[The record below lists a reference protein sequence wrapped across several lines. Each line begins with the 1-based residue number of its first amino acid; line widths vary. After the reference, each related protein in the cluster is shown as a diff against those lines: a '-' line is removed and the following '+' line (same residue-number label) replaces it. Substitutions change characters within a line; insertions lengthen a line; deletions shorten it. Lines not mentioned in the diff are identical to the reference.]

1 MKNNHLIHLGWTA
14 LLGSLMAVS
23 CQTALETDLAEKNV
37 SYDCTIEVNLDET
50 RTANNG
56 SGTVW
61 VADDALAVMHTSD
74 GSTFYTS
81 RFYFSGS
88 SNAFKGRVD
97 NVSDVSND
105 WYMFYPYAES
115 MTSPKSVQITVPGS
129 QTQTGNNSTAHL
141 AGPDFPLFG
150 KQLQQPASQQMSV
163 TMANLLGV
171 IKYRVNNNS
180 DAPIVIKR
188 IQLATPVPVS
198 GTFSA
203 DLTANNIQWT
213 AAGTTASNLTLNVE
227 NGAEIAVEEE
237 CTFYVGTI
245 PFTAVAGTQM
255 KIKIT
260 AVHPSNPSR
269 EIDYYE
275 VLNLTRDNTVSP
287 NSQKAFPV
295 FNYDDNHQTDPGSG
309 TPTIKTDQNLTFS
322 TAELTWTLGGQYAL
336 NGQYAMPQQVA
347 GAHTTVTYSSSNTS
361 VVEIV
366 NNSQVKINGVGYAY
380 ITANAVE
387 DDYYNPGTASYKLTI
402 AEASVTPTSRTYTYV
417 APSDLVAGTYVIA
430 GSETSELSAA
440 LFPTV
445 SVGSWNSSQTGNVT
459 NGEYVPHKVIG
470 TNNTAESF
478 TTEDADIIHG
488 EVDLVRANTS
498 GTATWK
504 IKVNANGQ
512 YLGTPSQEYR
522 IPYVNEASAAAF
534 SISGGNSGY
543 GGWGG
548 GSSSNGVTVQT
559 GNYYFYHT
567 GSGDGFTYRTTST
580 SNIRFYKLNASK
592 QSQTI
597 AFANNNAT
605 QTWTLGTTYALNGTY
620 TVPQVSGAVTEVT
633 YSSSNANV
641 ATING
646 TTLTIKGTGSTI
658 ITATAAE
665 TSTYYGATA
674 QMTLVIENG
683 GTTPPTPTETVYKK
697 VTSEEPNWAGTYLF
711 VDEASSKAF
720 AAFSDNASSYAV
732 NVTISN
738 GQIAATSDI
747 AKYAL
752 TVTDAGVQHANVSGQ
767 EAYDVRNS
775 DGKYIYYSSNAL
787 QIADTNTKASSG
799 SGWGSG
805 STTTAYYHAFK
816 YDNGVQVLSSGQSS
830 GYNKYY
836 LGYSSD
842 AFSYSNS
849 SAEGRRVQLY
859 KLTEG
864 TTPTP
869 GKEDQVLTF
878 AEPTVTRTVD
888 AVGATLAVQTV
899 QGNKTT
905 PVTYSSSNENIATV
919 NGTTITV
926 RGFGS
931 TQIIASAP
939 SSTTYNSGTAS
950 YTLIIQQSSSS
961 TSTTRTYTYQTSPSA
976 GTYLLGG
983 YESSNGGQYSIALFP
998 TVLTGNWSSSQGNVT
1013 NGQYVGQRDI
1023 TSETTLTYTDD
1034 TEIFNAEVELIASGS
1049 NWKIKIKKT
1058 GEYLTTPTQDNRVVY
1073 TSSESS
1079 AAAFSISGGSGSSW
1093 GGSTSGDGLGISSGS
1108 YYLYHSGSA
1117 HGFSL
1122 RAYQVTNMRLYKLT
1136 SEGGTSGKQNQ
1147 NPYFASSA
1155 VTETRATAS
1164 GTLAVQAVQ
1173 GAYGNVT
1180 YSSSNE
1186 SVATVN
1192 GTTLTIRGFG
1202 QTTITANAA
1211 GNDSYNPGSAAYTL
1225 TVVQSGSSTGNVYV
1239 KATSL
1244 TVGGTYLVVDVSD
1257 TRLFTGAT
1265 NGSYVSVSPASGVI
1279 TDNNGTMSAYEFTVT
1294 QSGSKYCLM
1303 FGGQYLIDD
1312 YSTNGNSTTG
1322 IVYESTKPSDTYLY
1336 DYTVNN
1342 GVFEFST
1349 AQRNS
1354 SNTGE
1359 VLYYKPQSMGGT
1371 GADTFKLGGSGA
1383 GIGVHLYLKDGGA
1396 SGKQTQNLSFANA
1409 TVTEVRESA
1418 SGTMGV
1424 QQVSGARTSVTYSSS
1439 NTNVADVNGT
1449 TIYIYGFGSTTITA
1463 TAVANDQYYAASASY
1478 TLTIRRASQAGA
1490 YNLENDVI
1498 EEFFNEVFD
1507 GNPDPDNKYTVN
1519 NRGMSLIGNW
1529 SGASNNSWWGNS
1541 GGSGYA
1547 YKEYQPGENNRYDW
1561 PKPVDLTWTTSA
1573 SNAQVAIYN
1582 DQAHT
1587 DQEITAYI
1595 GSTTNTSAVVYNL
1608 IPGRTYY
1615 YVVRSGNNQVASG
1628 SFTTEGR
1635 RRMMNIYNSSWGQN
1649 YANNCR
1655 DFGGQVTTSGKTIKF
1670 GKIFRG
1676 SNLDNTSSNQ
1686 RNYLLNNL
1694 KIGLDVDLR
1703 SNDRNNVLFDDSKD
1717 IPTYENNQNAANL
1730 ARYEGHT
1737 NESYSNT
1744 TDLNNTT
1751 KMKATLT
1758 RVMNAVTNGVNVY
1771 IHCAVGADRTGYTC
1785 MMLEAILGVPL
1796 ERLDVDY
1803 ELTSFSCVG
1812 ARKRSGDS
1820 VNFYHS
1826 GVSTVNGQTG
1836 STYQDKAVNYAVN
1849 SLGISR
1855 DLITAFQNAMLE

>member
-81 RFYFSGS
+81 RFYYSGA

-180 DAPIVIKR
+180 DEPIVVKR

-198 GTFSA
+198 GSFSA

-213 AAGTTASNLTLNVE
+213 AAGTTASNLTLNIEEGVE
-227 NGAEIAVEEE
+227 IPLEEE
-237 CTFYVGTI
+237 GVFYVGTI
-245 PFTAVAGTQM
+245 PFTAAAGTQM

-260 AVHPSNPSR
+260 AVHPSNPTR

-275 VLNLTRDNTVSP
+275 VLNLTRDNTVTP
-287 NSQKAFPV
+287 NTQKAFPV

-309 TPTIKTDQNLTFS
+309 TPTIKTDQDLTFTTS
-322 TAELTWTLGGQYAL
+322 EITWTLGSQYAL
-336 NGQYAMPQQVA
+336 NGQYDMPQQVA
-347 GAHTTVTYSSSNTS
+347 GAHTAVTYTSSNTG

-366 NNSQVKINGVGYAY
+366 NNSQVKIKGVGYAY
-380 ITANAVE
+380 ITASAEEN
-387 DDYYNPGTASYKLTI
+387 DYYNPGSASYKLTI
-402 AEASVTPTSRTYTYV
+402 AEAAVVPTSRTYTYV

-430 GSETSELSAA
+430 GSESSELSAA

-534 SISGGNSGY
+534 SISGGGNGGGF
-543 GGWGG
+543 GGWG

-580 SNIRFYKLNASK
+580 SNIRFYKLDASK

-597 AFANNNAT
+597 AFASNNAT

-646 TTLTIKGTGSTI
+646 TTLTIKGVGTTF

-665 TSTYYGATA
+665 TNSYYGATA

-683 GTTPPTPTETVYKK
+683 GTTPPTPTEAVYKK

-720 AAFSDNASSYAV
+720 AAFSANASSYAV

-787 QIADTNTKASSG
+787 QIADTNTKTSSG
-799 SGWGSG
+799 SGWGSS

-869 GKEDQVLTF
+869 GKENQVLTF
-878 AEPTVTRTVD
+878 AEASVTRTVD

-899 QGNKTT
+899 QGNKTS
-905 PVTYSSSNENIATV
+905 PVTYSSANENIATV
-919 NGTTITV
+919 DGTTITV
-926 RGFGS
+926 RGFGT
-931 TQIIASAP
+931 TQIIATAP
-939 SSTTYNSGTAS
+939 SSTTYNSGSAS
-950 YTLIIQQSSSS
+950 YTLIINQS
-961 TSTTRTYTYQTSPSA
+961 TPATTGAVYTKTTDLTVG
-976 GTYLLGG
+976 GTYLVVDVEDKLLFTAATNGSSVNVTPQNGVINDTNNSYAG
-983 YESSNGGQYSIALFP
+983 YEFTVTKSGDKYCLKHNNQYLINDYSMNSSTGLVYEDAEPEARYLYDYAVNNGASFFSTDQRGSGN
-998 TVLTGNWSSSQGNVT
+998 TGEVL
-1013 NGQYVGQRDI
+1013 YYK
-1023 TSETTLTYTDD
+1023 TSERV
-1034 TEIFNAEVELIASGS
+1034 F
-1049 NWKIKIKKT
+1049 KI
-1058 GEYLTTPTQDNRVVY
+1058 
-1073 TSSESS
+1073 
-1079 AAAFSISGGSGSSW
+1079 GGSGKTV
-1093 GGSTSGDGLGISSGS
+1093 GVHIYLKTSGS
-1108 YYLYHSGSA
+1108 
-1117 HGFSL
+1117 
-1122 RAYQVTNMRLYKLT
+1122 VTP
-1136 SEGGTSGKQNQ
+1136 GKQNQ
-1147 NPYFASSA
+1147 NPYFASSS
-1155 VTETRATAS
+1155 VVDTRATAS
-1164 GTLAVQAVQ
+1164 GTLAVQPVQ
-1173 GAYGNVT
+1173 GAYGDVD
-1180 YSSSNE
+1180 YSSSNT

-1202 QTTITANAA
+1202 QTTITANAK
-1211 GNDSYNPGSAAYTL
+1211 GNDSYNPGSASYTL
-1225 TVVQSGSSTGNVYV
+1225 TVVQSSSSTGTVYV

-1244 TVGGTYLVVDVSD
+1244 TVGGTYLVVDVAD
-1257 TRLFTGAT
+1257 QRLFTAAT
-1265 NGSYVSVSPASGVI
+1265 DGSYVNVSPSGGVI
-1279 TDNNGTMSAYEFTVT
+1279 TDNNGTMSGYEFTVT
-1294 QSGSKYCLM
+1294 QSGSKYCIM
-1303 FGGQYLIDD
+1303 HNGQYLVCD
-1312 YSTNGNSTTG
+1312 YNGTNGNQGNNSTG
-1322 IVYESTKPSDTYLY
+1322 LVYETNKPVDDYLY
-1336 DYTVNN
+1336 DCTVHDN

-1349 AQRNS
+1349 TQRS
-1354 SNTGE
+1354 SQNTGE
-1359 VLYYKPQSMGGT
+1359 VLYYKTSSNV
-1371 GADTFKLGGSGA
+1371 FKIGGSGK
-1383 GIGVHLYLKDGGA
+1383 GVGVHLYLKDSGT
-1396 SGKQTQNLSFANA
+1396 SGKQYQSLSFANA
-1409 TVTEVRESA
+1409 KVTEVRESA
-1418 SGTMGV
+1418 SGTMSV

-1449 TIYIYGFGSTTITA
+1449 TIYIYGFGTTTIKA
-1463 TAVANDQYYAASASY
+1463 SAVANDQYYAGEATY
-1478 TLTIRRASQAGA
+1478 DLTIRRTTQGNEFSI
-1490 YNLENDVI
+1490 ENDKVAGYLDAV
-1498 EEFFNEVFD
+1498 EAS
-1507 GNPDPDNKYTVN
+1507 PYDPSNYNNTHVTTYCSGTGQN
-1519 NRGMSLIGNW
+1519 NRL
-1529 SGASNNSWWGNS
+1529 
-1541 GGSGYA
+1541 
-1547 YKEYQPGENNRYDW
+1547 DW
-1561 PKPVDLTWTTSA
+1561 PKPVPITWSSSA
-1573 SNAQVAIYN
+1573 TADKVYIYN
-1582 DQAHT
+1582 DA
-1587 DQEITAYI
+1587 AYSDLEKEVAS
-1595 GSTTNTSAVVYNL
+1595 GSSNSVDVWSSNSVDVYNL
-1608 IPGRTYY
+1608 IPNRTYY
-1615 YVVRSGNNQVASG
+1615 YRVMSGNSQVASG
-1628 SFTTEGR
+1628 SFATTGR
-1635 RRMMNIYNSSWGQN
+1635 RRMIKVGDGYGQN
-1649 YANNCR
+1649 RANNCR
-1655 DFGGQVTTSGKTIKF
+1655 DFGGQVTTSGKTVKF

-1676 SNLDNTSSNQ
+1676 SNLDGTSNNEKNVLTNYMNVRVDIDLRGGSEGSSNP
-1686 RNYLLNNL
+1686 L
-1694 KIGLDVDLR
+1694 KSYNSEVTSDKQGYSSWTDL
-1703 SNDRNNVLFDDSKD
+1703 SNQTKM
-1717 IPTYENNQNAANL
+1717 
-1730 ARYEGHT
+1730 
-1737 NESYSNT
+1737 SNT
-1744 TDLNNTT
+1744 
-1751 KMKATLT
+1751 LT
-1758 RVMNAVTNGVNVY
+1758 AIFNAVSSNKVVY
-1771 IHCAVGADRTGYTC
+1771 IHCAVGADRTGYVC
-1785 MMLEAILGVPL
+1785 MLLEALLGVSQGNC
-1796 ERLDVDY
+1796 DVDY
-1803 ELTSFSCVG
+1803 EMTSFAGAVG
-1812 ARKRSGDS
+1812 TRTRTGTNNYYYLSTSGS
-1820 VNFYHS
+1820 S
-1826 GVSTVNGQTG
+1826 WGGWGGSGQTTVQG
-1836 STYQDKAVNYAVN
+1836 VDFINTYSGATFQEKAIDYLTRAKNATERPG
-1849 SLGISR
+1849 LGIDRSV
-1855 DLITAFQNAMLE
+1855 ITAFQNAMLE